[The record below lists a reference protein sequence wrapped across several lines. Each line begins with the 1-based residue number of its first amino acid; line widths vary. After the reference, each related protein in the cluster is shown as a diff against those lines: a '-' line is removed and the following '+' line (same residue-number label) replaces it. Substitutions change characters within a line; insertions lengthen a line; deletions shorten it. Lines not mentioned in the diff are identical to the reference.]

1 MAVRSLA
8 QIAVVLC
15 LISITVNALA
25 RLLLLAWGP
34 GRLAEKVM

>member
-34 GRLAEKVM
+34 GRLPKR